1 MMSTKRALSLL
12 IAILCASFLLNAHA
26 ETRPDPREQLRWL
39 DTANAAEMFADD
51 VKSGTLRFYAVYGYG
66 RSIPSITLFNYE
78 RCYKNHVSLETI
90 KGTSDVCID
99 LEHGSLNRKARDFSR
114 QYNTLMRQYLQ
125 ENKLSDCSAACDWD
139 TAYHQLAELIR
150 EQELS
155 PDETNRFL
163 YKPVNYD
170 FEHQQFGI
178 CLEDPGL
185 IERVKT
191 KTCQLFAQCS
201 DNAPAIFWVARY
213 EKRCRTGLPVISQFA
228 CFQGKVLETLPDK
241 ESPVK

>member
-12 IAILCASFLLNAHA
+12 IASLFASFLLTVHA
-26 ETRPDPREQLRWL
+26 EPRPDPREQLRWL
-39 DTANAAEMFADD
+39 DTANAAEMFAHD
-51 VKSGTLRFYAVYGYG
+51 VKAGTLRFYAVYSYG
-66 RSIPSITLFNYE
+66 RSIPSIKLFNYE
-78 RCYKNHVSLETI
+78 RCYKHYVSLETI
-90 KGTSDVCID
+90 KGTSDACID
-99 LEHGSLNRKARDFSR
+99 LEHDRLNRKADEFSR

-125 ENKLSDCSAACDWD
+125 ENKLSNCSSGCDWN
-139 TAYHQLAELIR
+139 TAYHQLAEFIR

-163 YKPVNYD
+163 YKPVDYD

-178 CLEDPGL
+178 CLKDPGL

-191 KTCQLFAQCS
+191 QTCQLFAQCN

-213 EKRCRTGLPVISQFA
+213 EKTCRTGLPVISQFA
-228 CFQGKVLETLPDK
+228 CFQGNVLETLPDK